1 MPEPVQIIRTSY
13 RYIDD
18 VLSLKNT
25 KFAECLEF
33 IHPRE
38 LEIKETTETAASSSY
53 LDCYLYIDNGKLT
66 TRLYDKRDDFNFP
79 IVNFPFL
86 SGNIPSAP
94 AYDVYVSRLIRYA
107 RACSNYQDFMER
119 GKVLTTKLLSQGYQK
134 TKLVATL
141 KKSYGRHHN
150 LVNPYSFKNCFWCF
164 CQWRAISRLI
174 TAKFAVSIKEKQD
187 RLPTLYWLPKL
198 HKRPYKAR
206 FIANSSS
213 CTTTVLS
220 KLLTSCL
227 TAVKKHWIRY
237 YDTVYERDGINYF
250 WLIKNSND
258 VLNKFKSKTFQA
270 SKLSTYDFST
280 LYTTL
285 PHHLIKDKL
294 IDLINR
300 TFIREN
306 TQYLACN
313 EECAFFTSDVYNNHN
328 LWSCQKV
335 CDALVY
341 LLDNIFIRFGTKLY
355 RQTIGIP
362 MGANCCAPLV
372 ADLFLFCYEID
383 FMKSLSREN
392 QADIIKAFNSTSRN
406 LDDLLNIDNIYFDQM
421 MDRIYPTELQL
432 NRANSSATEAPF
444 MDLNLCI
451 SNGTVSIK
459 IYNKRD
465 DFDFDIVNFPFLDG
479 DVPRRTS
486 YGVNIS
492 QLIRF
497 ARASSNLND
506 FNYRNKALTAKLL
519 RQGYRY
525 FKLRKAFSKF
535 YLRHSALVE

>member
-1 MPEPVQIIRTSY
+1 M
-13 RYIDD
+13 
-18 VLSLKNT
+18 
-25 KFAECLEF
+25 
-33 IHPRE
+33 
-38 LEIKETTETAASSSY
+38 
-53 LDCYLYIDNGKLT
+53 
-66 TRLYDKRDDFNFP
+66 
-79 IVNFPFL
+79 
-86 SGNIPSAP
+86 
-94 AYDVYVSRLIRYA
+94 
-107 RACSNYQDFMER
+107 
-119 GKVLTTKLLSQGYQK
+119 
-134 TKLVATL
+134 
-141 KKSYGRHHN
+141 
-150 LVNPYSFKNCFWCF
+150 
-164 CQWRAISRLI
+164 
-174 TAKFAVSIKEKQD
+174 SIKEKQD
-187 RLPTLYWLPKL
+187 RLSTLYWLPKL

-250 WLIKNSND
+250 WSIKNSND
-258 VLNKFKSKTFQA
+258 ALNKFKSKTFR
-270 SKLSTYDFST
+270 LLNCLHMFST

-300 TFIREN
+300 TFIR

-313 EECAFFTSDVYNNHN
+313 EECAFFTSDVYKNHY
-328 LWSCQKV
+328 LWLCQKV

-362 MGANCCAPLV
+362 MGTNCAPLV
-372 ADLFLFCYEID
+372 ADLFLFCYERD

-392 QADIIKAFNSTSRN
+392 QADIIEAFNSTSRY
-406 LDDLLNIDNIYFDQM
+406 LDNLLNIDSIYFDQM
-421 MDRIYPTELQL
+421 VDRIYPTEVQL
-432 NRANSSATEAPF
+432 NRANSSDTEAPF
-444 MDLNLCI
+444 LDLNLCI
-451 SNGTVSIK
+451 SNGTVSTK
-459 IYNKRD
+459 IYDKRD

-479 DVPRRTS
+479 DVPRCTS
-486 YGVNIS
+486 YVVYIS
-492 QLIRF
+492 QFIRF

-535 YLRHSALVE
+535 YRRHSALLEKYSVSLKTLL